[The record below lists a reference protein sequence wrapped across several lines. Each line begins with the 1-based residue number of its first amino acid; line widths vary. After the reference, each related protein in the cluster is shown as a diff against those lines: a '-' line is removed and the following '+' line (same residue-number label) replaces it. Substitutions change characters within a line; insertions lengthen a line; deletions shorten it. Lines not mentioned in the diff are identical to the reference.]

1 MIPVPRVSVMN
12 SPCTPISPRAG
23 MRYSRRT
30 RPCPSGCISLSS
42 PRLRPSSSIT
52 APWCRSSTA
61 PPRILVGRPPRPP
74 PPPPR
79 PPPPRAL
86 VLLLDAPAQHL
97 VGLAARAADLPQHH
111 ARARHR
117 QLVAFAA
124 HVLQQ
129 DREVQLAASRDQEHV
144 GVRRVLHAQRHVAH
158 ALALEPLP
166 ALPAGGVPAPAPRER
181 RAG

>member
-52 APWCRSSTA
+52 APWWCSSSSTRRISLGLRRA
-61 PPRILVGRPPRPP
+61 PPPSPPTPP
-74 PPPPR
+74 PPP
-79 PPPPRAL
+79 
-86 VLLLDAPAQHL
+86 
-97 VGLAARAADLPQHH
+97 ADLPQHH

-166 ALPAGGVPAPAPRER
+166 DLPAGDVPALAPGER
-181 RAG
+181 RAVDLEIHGQRGLEQR